1 MLFSAIRY
9 VIWVS
14 ILLLILSVLSFVI
27 LMRDPLNAD
36 LVTNNIYSAYYHYLT
51 SLLQGDFRN

>member
-27 LMRDPLNAD
+27 FNARS
-36 LVTNNIYSAYYHYLT
+36 TQRRSCHK
-51 SLLQGDFRN
+51 

>member
-14 ILLLILSVLSFVI
+14 ILLLVLSVLSFVI
-27 LMRDPLNAD
+27 FNAR
-36 LVTNNIYSAYYHYLT
+36 SA
-51 SLLQGDFRN
+51 QC

>member
-14 ILLLILSVLSFVI
+14 ILLLILSVIKFC
-27 LMRDPLNAD
+27 DFNARSTQCRSCHKQH
-36 LVTNNIYSAYYHYLT
+36 L
-51 SLLQGDFRN
+51 